1 MVSREALISKRL
13 GVGDRA
19 LTALPGVVVGDRRE
33 GERSVEE
40 RGGKVGV
47 GEKGKEEGV
56 IGGGGGMELREGER
70 GTRGVGEEDGGEI
83 GEEWREVGARLGGSK
98 EGMRV
103 GADLTVSEL
112 L

>member
-1 MVSREALISKRL
+1 
-13 GVGDRA
+13 
-19 LTALPGVVVGDRRE
+19 
-33 GERSVEE
+33 
-40 RGGKVGV
+40 
-47 GEKGKEEGV
+47 
-56 IGGGGGMELREGER
+56 MELREGER